1 MFPDVEVAPQP
12 ATTKLQTLSMQTD
25 FPFSTFHFPSIFNR
39 KIFKSKNKWQMI
51 DDRWQ
56 IQRGY
61 TLIEILVALTI
72 IGLLF
77 SVGYA
82 NFRSFSQRQVV
93 LDAAKNLQGDLRL
106 AQQMALSGQKPDDPN
121 CNSPNTLNG
130 YDFNIVSGSS
140 YEIKASCSGGTVSA
154 AEKTVDVSSGAAI
167 ASPFPSP
174 NPILF
179 KVLGNGTN
187 ISAGGSAS
195 IKIVQTGTTN
205 QTTVTIGAGG
215 QIQ

>member
-1 MFPDVEVAPQP
+1 MKKNHSIQY
-12 ATTKLQTLSMQTD
+12 TKYNIRYTSA
-25 FPFSTFHFPSIFNR
+25 
-39 KIFKSKNKWQMI
+39 
-51 DDRWQ
+51 
-56 IQRGY
+56 Y

-93 LDAAKNLQGDLRL
+93 ADNAKNLQGDLRL
-106 AQQMALSGQKPDDPN
+106 AQQMALSGQKPNDPN
-121 CNSPNTLNG
+121 CVSPGNTLNG
-130 YDFNIVSGSS
+130 YNFLVLSEGS
-140 YEIKASCSGGTVSA
+140 YEIRASCSGGAVGT
-154 AEKTVDVSSGAAI
+154 AEKEVDLSSGAVF

-187 ISAGGSAS
+187 IPAGGSAV
-195 IKIVQTGTTN
+195 IKMVQTGTTN